1 MKFQA
6 SLKSRTGLIP
16 LSISI
21 SEKDMILLLTQSFSD
36 PIVVLDYL
44 KSTGKLETNEYIYTV
59 KKDDTNGK

>member
-1 MKFQA
+1 MNFQA
-6 SLKSRTGLIP
+6 SLKSRTGLTP

-59 KKDDTNGK
+59 KKDDTNG

>member
-6 SLKSRTGLIP
+6 SLKSRTGLTP
-16 LSISI
+16 LSIRI
-21 SEKDMILLLTQSFSD
+21 SEKDMVLLLTQSFSD

-59 KKDDTNGK
+59 KKDDTNG